1 MLTGRC
7 FRMRTNKMT
16 RLNFQQFASD
26 DYWHKREEQN
36 LKSNLKQEAEYDKE
50 IERIYKDMLDA
61 AQKEIDAFSASMPT
75 QRV

>member
-1 MLTGRC
+1 M
-7 FRMRTNKMT
+7 M
-16 RLNFQQFASD
+16 RLNLQQFASSA
-26 DYWHKREEQN
+26 DYWRKREERN

-75 QRV
+75 NTCRSQEKGLTA